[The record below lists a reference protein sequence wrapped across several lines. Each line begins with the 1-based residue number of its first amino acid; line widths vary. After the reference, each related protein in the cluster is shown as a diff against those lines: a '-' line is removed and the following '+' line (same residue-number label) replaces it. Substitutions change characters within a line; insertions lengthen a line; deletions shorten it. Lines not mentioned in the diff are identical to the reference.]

1 MSARIAVYPGS
12 FDPIHNGHLD
22 LIERC
27 RPLFDRLVI
36 AVLRNEAKRALFTVD
51 ERLAII
57 RELVG
62 GRDDCVVESFSGL
75 LVDFMDRFGARI
87 VVRGLRAVSDFEYEF
102 QMALMNRR
110 LNPRVETVF
119 MAPKEEYSYLSSRLV
134 KEVFSLGGDLHGLV
148 PEPVLA
154 RMRRRFEP
162 PARSRQRAG
171 RAPGAGAGA
180 EPGAAAGGAPGA
192 AAGGAP
198 GKPDDPA
205 G

>member
-1 MSARIAVYPGS
+1 MSERIAVYPGS

-27 RPLFDRLVI
+27 VPLYDRLVI
-36 AVLRNEAKRALFTVD
+36 AVLGNEAKRALFSVE
-51 ERLAII
+51 ERLEII

-62 GRDDCVVESFSGL
+62 RHDGCVVESFSGL
-75 LVDFMDRFGARI
+75 LVDFMDKAGART

-134 KEVFSLGGDLHGLV
+134 KEVFSLGGDLSGLV

-154 RMRRRFEP
+154 RLRRHFEP
-162 PARSRQRAG
+162 AGAR
-171 RAPGAGAGA
+171 RAPAARKAGKRSK
-180 EPGAAAGGAPGA
+180 AGGAGTTPEG
-192 AAGGAP
+192 
-198 GKPDDPA
+198 
-205 G
+205 